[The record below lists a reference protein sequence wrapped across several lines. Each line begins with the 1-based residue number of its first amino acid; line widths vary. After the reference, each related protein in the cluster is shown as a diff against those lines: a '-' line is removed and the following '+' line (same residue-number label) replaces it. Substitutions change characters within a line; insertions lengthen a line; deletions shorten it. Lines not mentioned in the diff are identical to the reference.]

1 MTLIGSGGATSG
13 GGKGGAGA
21 TRTPKTAKDNL
32 ASTQYASLIDV
43 LCEGEIQG
51 LVDGL
56 ESIYLD
62 ETPIQNAD
70 NSYNFDGVTVV
81 TRTGTQDQA
90 PITLAKRQEVGSEKG
105 VGVPVTQAA
114 PVVRQIDNPD
124 VDAVRVTIAVPQ
136 LQRVKDNGDI
146 DGSFFDVDIDVQYAG
161 GSWQT
166 VNEGNKRVEDRT
178 GDLWTK
184 DFRFELNGAFPVNI
198 RVSRENPDS
207 TDPKNT
213 NEFSWQSYTE
223 ITYAK
228 LAYPNTACVG
238 LRVDASQFS
247 RIPSRQYRIRGKKIA
262 IPSNAT
268 VDASTGRLIYS
279 GTWNGQFGAAVWCS
293 DPAWC
298 LYDLLVANRYGFGTH
313 ISSASLDKWSFYA
326 CSQYC
331 SGLVPDGFGGTE
343 PRFSCNVNIQTQDEA
358 FKLISDM
365 CSVFR
370 AMPFWAA
377 GSVALSQDRPADPV
391 YSFNQSN
398 VVDGIF
404 TYSSSSLKN
413 RPTVVSAAYLDL
425 ATRDVAYESVESQEL
440 IEKYGVVRRDV
451 AAFACTSRGQA
462 RRVAEWV
469 LYSEWE
475 ENEICSFKAS
485 IDAGVML
492 RPGSRVEI
500 ADPLKA
506 GVRHGG
512 RIVSGTTTFLVVD
525 SAEGLPASMTGCTLS
540 IVMPD
545 GVTQTRP
552 ITSRSGTTI
561 TVSSAFSV
569 APNALAPWVLSEPTV
584 QTSLWTV
591 LGLKESNGIEYEIT
605 CISHNPSKYG
615 YIEQDKPLEARDTTN
630 LNEPPTAPTAV
641 SVDEVMYVERAKAKT
656 KLVVSWPGVPGVT
669 SYAIE
674 WRLDSGNWN
683 RLECETNSDIIESR
697 AGSYEIRVYSI
708 GANLRQSAGFATTTF
723 AAAGNTA
730 PPNRPGGLT
739 LTTVS
744 TSALMLRWTGA
755 INAAG
760 AAVVID
766 LDVTYGGLAEVRRS
780 SATGGATWEAST
792 PIAVV
797 PGDQTQV
804 EVAAMTGTYL
814 VKFRDEAGNWS
825 TSATSIASI
834 YTAPATRSTLLTL
847 DEINDF
853 PSPLIPW
860 PGRKDGTSNST
871 PGVLQLATGK
881 LSGDYHLAIGARGS
895 GTWFSSGVVD
905 LGRIQDLFIRRS
917 ITANVPNGCAVR
929 VFVSTAT
936 ERAVEPYELSQG
948 NVSGVYFQPGNAV
961 AKQPVWSDWVEVGA
975 DYIRGRCFRFKL
987 TLESLTA
994 GVTPTV
1000 TGLVLDLQLDSRT
1013 ESGNQ
1018 SVASLFTV
1026 NIADSPV
1033 LAPVWRIEIQPQFLT
1048 TPSAFS
1054 VTGIS
1059 PSGISGQLYA
1069 STTEPTRYVYA
1080 KFTNTSTGAN
1090 ATPTA
1095 FTWSVTGLG
1104 ADITAASAMSAGLMS
1119 AAQVQKLAAL
1129 TPGTAPTNVV
1139 QLDSSARLPAVD
1151 ASQLVNV
1158 PAGSFTQTGS
1168 GAIARAV
1175 SSKLQ
1180 DVIHVRDFGAV
1191 GNGTTDDTTAI
1202 QNAINAAQSR
1212 TGGCRVLFDGGN
1224 YRITATLIVSTDRIL
1239 LEGSGGTRITR
1250 NSNFGYSIRFYEASR
1265 TTSNPLFNVGIRN
1278 IEFVSTGNMSNS
1290 AQLQMVA
1297 CRIGWIE
1304 GVTVTNGYAGIEL
1317 LGCGSMN
1324 INDIYIQINK
1334 DPITNGQPT
1343 TFADFGFYFGFGGG
1357 GACGEIFMTNINMW
1371 VGYMTAIGQPL
1382 VAFANY
1388 GIIGASIDGLW
1399 MTNVH
1404 VACSRLANFTFG
1416 NLNGSAVYN
1425 IYANGCMSDHCLGYG
1440 VDLVGTSTIVGFQW
1454 NGRIS
1459 GLGYAEG
1466 VGFRV
1471 IAPCFDIKWSGL
1483 IDGHKLHGIYIS
1495 NPNARDITL
1504 SDFTIRG
1511 CNSDNNSDGDGI
1523 RIGQGRRIMIS
1534 NGVINGEDPNTGSI
1548 VTNTGIRLLSENGY
1562 STSDVSISNVV
1573 IVRNKMGLDIVN
1585 TVVDVV
1591 LSSVTLRS
1599 NTSDYT
1605 TNGNPIPRLFI
1616 SNCPGI
1622 SPVLGGANWTPGTI
1636 GAGSQAF
1643 TTLTATGAR
1652 LGDWVSM
1659 ASFGQPMQGCILSA
1673 WVESNDTVIVIIQN
1687 PTASSKTF
1695 ATGSVVVEV
1704 TRRLTT

>member
-1 MTLIGSGGATSG
+1 MKLIGSGGATSG

-21 TRTPKTAKDNL
+21 TRTPKTAKDSL
-32 ASTQYASLIDV
+32 ASTQYAALIDV

-90 PITLAKRQEVGSEKG
+90 PITLAKRQEVGSEQG
-105 VGVPVTQAA
+105 VGVTVTQST
-114 PVVRQIDNPD
+114 PVVRTITNPD

-213 NEFSWQSYTE
+213 NAFSWQSYTE

-262 IPSNAT
+262 VPSNAT
-268 VDASTGRLIYS
+268 VDATTGRLIYS

-298 LYDLLVANRYGFGTH
+298 LHDLLTNNRYGFGTH
-313 ISSASLDKWSFYA
+313 ISGASLDKWSFYA

-331 SGLVPDGFGGTE
+331 SELVPDGFGGTE

-391 YSFNQSN
+391 YCFNQSN

-425 ATRDVAYESVESQEL
+425 ATRDLAYESVESQEL

-475 ENEICSFKAS
+475 ENQICSFKAS

-512 RIVSGTTTFLVVD
+512 RIVSATQTNVVLD

-540 IVMPD
+540 IVMPS
-545 GVTQTRP
+545 GATETRP
-552 ITSRSGTTI
+552 IVSRSGATLTFSPQ
-561 TVSSAFSV
+561 VPFSANPS
-569 APNALAPWVLSEPTV
+569 PLAPWVLSEPTV
-584 QTSLWTV
+584 QTSIWTV

-615 YIEQDKPLEARDTTN
+615 YIEQDKPLEFRDTTN
-630 LNEPPTAPTAV
+630 LNEPPTAPTSV

-669 SYAIE
+669 SYVIE

-708 GANLRQSAGFATTTF
+708 GANLRQSAGFAGTTF

-755 INAAG
+755 IDAAG
-760 AAVVID
+760 AAVAID

-780 SATGGATWEAST
+780 SATGGATWEGST

-797 PGDQTQV
+797 PGNQTQV

-853 PSPLIPW
+853 PTPLIPW
-860 PGRKDGTSNST
+860 PGRKDGVTAS
-871 PGVLQLATGK
+871 GGQLGLATGK
-881 LSGDYHLAIGARGS
+881 LSGDYHLAIGTRGS

-905 LGRIQDLFIRRS
+905 LGRIQDIYIRRS

-936 ERAVEPYELSQG
+936 ERAFEPYELSQS

-961 AKQPVWSDWVEVGA
+961 AKQPVWSDWVEVAG

-987 TLESLTA
+987 TLESITA

-1000 TGLVLDLQLDSRT
+1000 TGLALDLQLDNRT

-1033 LAPVWRIEIQPQFLT
+1033 LAPVWRIEIQPKFLT
-1048 TPSAFS
+1048 APSAS
-1054 VTGIS
+1054 TVTGIS

-1080 KFTNTSTGAN
+1080 KFTNTSTGAD

-1104 ADITAASAMSAGLMS
+1104 ADITAASTTSAGLMS
-1119 AAQVQKLAAL
+1119 AAQVQKLESLENFNLPIASESVLGGVKPDGTSVLVSATGVISAAI
-1129 TPGTAPTNVV
+1129 APDTLF
-1139 QLDSSARLPAVD
+1139 QALDSYFSSVSLLLHMDGANDSSTFTDSSPNGWTVTAYGGAKISTTDPKYGSGCLTLDGGDYLTLPAG
-1151 ASQLVNV
+1151 
-1158 PAGSFTQTGS
+1158 PAFQFNTNDFTVECWFYTNS
-1168 GAIARAV
+1168 G
-1175 SSKLQ
+1175 
-1180 DVIHVRDFGAV
+1180 
-1191 GNGTTDDTTAI
+1191 NT
-1202 QNAINAAQSR
+1202 N
-1212 TGGCRVLFDGGN
+1212 
-1224 YRITATLIVSTDRIL
+1224 
-1239 LEGSGGTRITR
+1239 SG
-1250 NSNFGYSIRFYEASR
+1250 
-1265 TTSNPLFNVGIRN
+1265 L
-1278 IEFVSTGNMSNS
+1278 
-1290 AQLQMVA
+1290 
-1297 CRIGWIE
+1297 
-1304 GVTVTNGYAGIEL
+1304 
-1317 LGCGSMN
+1317 
-1324 INDIYIQINK
+1324 
-1334 DPITNGQPT
+1334 
-1343 TFADFGFYFGFGGG
+1343 
-1357 GACGEIFMTNINMW
+1357 
-1371 VGYMTAIGQPL
+1371 
-1382 VAFANY
+1382 
-1388 GIIGASIDGLW
+1388 
-1399 MTNVH
+1399 
-1404 VACSRLANFTFG
+1404 FTFG
-1416 NLNGSAVYN
+1416 GQSSGLSVSIFQGNWRVSLSGSDGTTFDAVTLNTWQHFAITRSSGLLRVFVGGIKKLEANAPVNLTDNQLK
-1425 IYANGCMSDHCLGYG
+1425 IGYYY
-1440 VDLVGTSTIVGFQW
+1440 STDYT
-1454 NGRIS
+1454 IS
-1459 GLGYAEG
+1459 GRYDE
-1466 VGFRV
+1466 FRV
-1471 IAPCFDIKWSGL
+1471 INRVARYNGNFTPPAGPF
-1483 IDGHKLHGIYIS
+1483 
-1495 NPNARDITL
+1495 PNA
-1504 SDFTIRG
+1504 G
-1511 CNSDNNSDGDGI
+1511 
-1523 RIGQGRRIMIS
+1523 
-1534 NGVINGEDPNTGSI
+1534 
-1548 VTNTGIRLLSENGY
+1548 
-1562 STSDVSISNVV
+1562 
-1573 IVRNKMGLDIVN
+1573 MG
-1585 TVVDVV
+1585 
-1591 LSSVTLRS
+1591 
-1599 NTSDYT
+1599 
-1605 TNGNPIPRLFI
+1605 
-1616 SNCPGI
+1616 
-1622 SPVLGGANWTPGTI
+1622 
-1636 GAGSQAF
+1636 
-1643 TTLTATGAR
+1643 
-1652 LGDWVSM
+1652 
-1659 ASFGQPMQGCILSA
+1659 
-1673 WVESNDTVIVIIQN
+1673 
-1687 PTASSKTF
+1687 
-1695 ATGSVVVEV
+1695 
-1704 TRRLTT
+1704 